1 MPCRV
6 APPAPRDSEARPQ
19 PRGGVLPLRISSFIA
34 SLPASKA
41 VMSRCVCS
49 SNTSRLLS
57 SQSPAR
63 PCASVAIACARRANS
78 PPRSSSWSRISRP
91 ALGASS
97 SAEAAP
103 MIPPRKNQPRY
114 PAASFRSF
122 AMVISLV
129 LRKPGHEDVESL
141 LESGR
146 HPDELAGAREP
157 GEPGHGAAH
166 PVGHGVHPFRHL
178 AHPLDLLLGFAGE
191 RSHVLRQRVHLAD
204 ERPQL
209 LLDDGQHRLEQEL
222 RPLIG
227 Q

>member
-1 MPCRV
+1 MTCRV
-6 APPAPRDSEARPQ
+6 APPAPPDSEARPQ

-63 PCASVAIACARRANS
+63 PCASFANS
-78 PPRSSSWSRISRP
+78 WARFANWSRISRP
-91 ALGASS
+91 ALGAIR

-114 PAASFRSF
+114 PAASFRSL

-141 LESGR
+141 LESDR

-157 GEPGHGAAH
+157 GQPGHGPAH
-166 PVGHGVHPFRHL
+166 AVGHGVHVFRHL
-178 AHPLDLLLGFAGE
+178 AHALDLLLRLAAE
-191 RSHVLRQRVHLAD
+191 RSHVLPQRVHLSVQ
-204 ERPQL
+204 RPRL
-209 LLDDGQHRLEQEL
+209 TRYDVLHRLL
-222 RPLIG
+222 
-227 Q
+227 

>member
-1 MPCRV
+1 MTCRA
-6 APPAPRDSEARPQ
+6 APPAPRDRAARPQ
-19 PRGGVLPLRISSFIA
+19 PRGGVLPLRISSRIA

-41 VMSRCVCS
+41 LMSRCVCS

-63 PCASVAIACARRANS
+63 PCASLAISCARRANS

-114 PAASFRSF
+114 PAASFRSL
-122 AMVISLV
+122 AMVISLL
-129 LRKPGHEDVESL
+129 LRKPGDEDVEAL
-141 LESGR
+141 LESGCDA
-146 HPDELAGAREP
+146 DELAGAREP
-157 GEPGHGAAH
+157 GQSGDDTAH
-166 PVGHGVHPFRHL
+166 AVGHRIHTFRHL
-178 AHPLDLLLGFAGE
+178 AHALDLLTRLARE
-191 RSHVLRQRVHLAD
+191 HPDVLREGVDLAD

-209 LLDDGQHRLEQEL
+209 L
-222 RPLIG
+222 
-227 Q
+227 